1 MLRPA
6 TATLRPYFAAASSAM
21 WIRLMFEA
29 KVAMITCPFASRITR
44 SIVSSTTRSD
54 GVLPAFSTRTVSE
67 KSAST
72 PASPSRRNS
81 RSSVGPPITGVGS
94 NLKSAVSTIVPTGV
108 WTAMALVSGIEWV
121 TWMNWTPNAPS

>member
-1 MLRPA
+1 
-6 TATLRPYFAAASSAM
+6 
-21 WIRLMFEA
+21 MFEA
-29 KVAMITCPFASRITR
+29 NVVITTCPFASRITR

-72 PASPSRRNS
+72 PASPSRRSS

-94 NLKSAVSTIVPTGV
+94 NLKSPVSTIVPTGLC
-108 WTAMALVSGIEWV
+108 TATA
-121 TWMNWTPNAPS
+121 